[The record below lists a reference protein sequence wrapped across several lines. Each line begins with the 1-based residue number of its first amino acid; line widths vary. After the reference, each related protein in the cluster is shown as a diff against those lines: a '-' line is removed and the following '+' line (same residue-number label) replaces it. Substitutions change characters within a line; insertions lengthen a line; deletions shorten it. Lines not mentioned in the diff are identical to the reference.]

1 MYFKSLGFFCCLIL
15 CACGSVQVAYDYDK
29 KKDFSNYKSY
39 DYYPEMESGL
49 SDLDNKR
56 LFRHLDSLLKTRGYE
71 YSTTPDIYI
80 NIKTSTRPKPS
91 NSSVGIGIGGT
102 GRNIGGGVSVGLP
115 VGGAEQYREI
125 IFDIVDATEDELIW
139 QAVSEGTIS
148 EQMTPEIRDAK
159 LKAVVDKVFSN
170 YPPQ

>member
-1 MYFKSLGFFCCLIL
+1 MGLEVQEEIL
-15 CACGSVQVAYDYDK
+15 VEA
-29 KKDFSNYKSY
+29 
-39 DYYPEMESGL
+39 
-49 SDLDNKR
+49 
-56 LFRHLDSLLKTRGYE
+56 
-71 YSTTPDIYI
+71 
-80 NIKTSTRPKPS
+80 
-91 NSSVGIGIGGT
+91 
-102 GRNIGGGVSVGLP
+102 
-115 VGGAEQYREI
+115 YREI